1 MTVATARKKPASA
14 ASVRR
19 ILAEA
24 VSEGYGKQYIVDLIA
39 AAKGSEVAAV
49 AECEACGKTMR
60 VRVPDV
66 KKQLDTLIALLEQ
79 GEGKAAQ
86 AVPEATTV
94 IVERPAR

>member
-1 MTVATARKKPASA
+1 MATARKKPAST

-19 ILAEA
+19 LLAEA
-24 VSEGYGKQYIVDLIA
+24 VSEGYGKKYIVDLID
-39 AAKGSEVAAV
+39 AAKGSEVSAV
-49 AECEACGKTMR
+49 AECEKCGETMR

-94 IVERPAR
+94 IIERPGR